1 MIDETSCDAIM
12 VGRAAEGNPWIFRDI
27 RSVLETG
34 KSSPEPTIEERM
46 ALALRHAELL
56 ASCEGKSIVRM
67 RKHAMWYVGGLK
79 EASALRRDITTS
91 VTLDDF
97 RAIFERGLRLN
108 EEH

>member
-1 MIDETSCDAIM
+1 
-12 VGRAAEGNPWIFRDI
+12 
-27 RSVLETG
+27 
-34 KSSPEPTIEERM
+34 
-46 ALALRHAELL
+46 
-56 ASCEGKSIVRM
+56 M